1 MERLHPNRMD
11 DRPSARPSLR
21 LEDSTKDICKKIR
34 EDAQARMDAMYER
47 QLEEERK
54 AYRPTARPSRL
65 EQLLT
70 PWVIE
75 ERATVK
81 AFNALPMSES
91 TSSFAT
97 THTSSSTTSLSASSI
112 FTSATSVS
120 SSSSWSFLIG
130 GTKPELRTA
139 EQEWLDEWS
148 PWFACEPRRTVFV
161 RFNLAWHVIRMLTCW
176 HLSQIS
182 NCPCWTC
189 DQLTEPMPAAKQA
202 THDEFHEMCRDMM
215 GMGTRCYPQFKNIP
229 SSKIADDVRF
239 TF

>member
-1 MERLHPNRMD
+1 MEHLHPNRKD
-11 DRPSARPSLR
+11 DPPSARPSLR

-47 QLEEERK
+47 RLEEVRK
-54 AYRPTARPSRL
+54 AYRPTARPSRF

-81 AFNALPMSES
+81 AFSALPMSES

-120 SSSSWSFLIG
+120 SSSSWSFLVG
-130 GTKPELRTA
+130 GTKPEPRIA
-139 EQEWLDEWS
+139 EQKWLDEWS
-148 PWFACEPRRTVFV
+148 CWFECESHRRVFV
-161 RFNLAWHVIRMLTCW
+161 RSFLALHVIRMLTC
-176 HLSQIS
+176 
-182 NCPCWTC
+182 
-189 DQLTEPMPAAKQA
+189 
-202 THDEFHEMCRDMM
+202 
-215 GMGTRCYPQFKNIP
+215 
-229 SSKIADDVRF
+229 
-239 TF
+239 